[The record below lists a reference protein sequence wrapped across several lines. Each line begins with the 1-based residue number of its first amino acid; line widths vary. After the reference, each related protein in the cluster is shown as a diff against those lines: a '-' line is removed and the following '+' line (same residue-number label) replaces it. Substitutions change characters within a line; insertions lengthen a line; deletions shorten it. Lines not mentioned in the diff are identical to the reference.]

1 MKTIGIIGS
10 PRMNGN
16 TATLVKQT
24 LESAAEAGA
33 ETELFYLNELE
44 FKGCQGCGYCK
55 IHDKCKLQD
64 DLTKVLNEMVK
75 ADSIVMGSPIYFSQ
89 FTGQMRL
96 FLDRCY
102 SLINPDFSP
111 RVAPGKKAV
120 LIGSHGAPGDTLYA
134 PVYQEFA
141 GNIKNFMG
149 VETIDTIIAAGYS
162 EPGSVKSNAEL
173 MSRAKAAG
181 LKLAE

>member
-10 PRMNGN
+10 PRINGN

-111 RVAPGKKAV
+111 RVALAKKQYLSA
-120 LIGSHGAPGDTLYA
+120 LMELPETLYM
-134 PVYQEFA
+134 PRYIR
-141 GNIKNFMG
+141 NLP
-149 VETIDTIIAAGYS
+149 ET
-162 EPGSVKSNAEL
+162 
-173 MSRAKAAG
+173 SRISWVSKP
-181 LKLAE
+181 LIRL

>member
-16 TATLVKQT
+16 TATLVRQT
-24 LESAAEAGA
+24 IESAAEAGA
-33 ETELFYLNELE
+33 ETEIFYLNEME
-44 FKGCQGCGYCK
+44 FRGCQGCGYCK

-64 DLTKVLNEMVK
+64 DLTRVLDSVIK
-75 ADSIVMGSPIYFSQ
+75 ADAIVLGSPIYFSQ

-111 RVAPGKKAV
+111 RVKPGKKAV
-120 LIGSHGAPGDTLYA
+120 LVGSHGAPDAGIYA
-134 PVYQEFA
+134 AVFNEFA
-141 GNIKNFMG
+141 GTIKNFMG
-149 VETIDTIIAAGYS
+149 IETIDTIIAAGYS

-173 MSRAKAAG
+173 MDRAQAAG
-181 LKLAE
+181 LELTN